1 MMIIYYTFNAYI
13 FVHGQKGVARTLARV
28 AWEKLYC
35 ILTSLLVFVRSF
47 SFFFFKEEK
56 NKRNKINVAPFGTIT
71 LLSLSLD
78 QFVKKLL

>member
-47 SFFFFKEEK
+47 SFFFSKKKKIKET
-56 NKRNKINVAPFGTIT
+56 R
-71 LLSLSLD
+71 
-78 QFVKKLL
+78 